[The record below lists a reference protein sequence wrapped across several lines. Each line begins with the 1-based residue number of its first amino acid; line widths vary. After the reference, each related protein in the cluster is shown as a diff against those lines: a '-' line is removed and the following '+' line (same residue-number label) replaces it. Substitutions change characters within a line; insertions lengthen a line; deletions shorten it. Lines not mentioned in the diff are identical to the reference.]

1 MINHTISQ
9 NNRMAM
15 KTYLKTLL
23 FLPFIFFSC
32 AFQEQTKL
40 VEPGSIRATMEWGPA
55 EIRATV
61 DTMVGS
67 LSNFLK
73 EKKKNTA
80 YIELSK
86 IVNRSSE
93 HIDTNQIANEISTDL
108 TKRNIFFVDRSL
120 REDSLKEAKLAM
132 EGVIDRNTAIEPG
145 NIVSPQYILGGMIND
160 NVRYVD
166 GKRVQY
172 ITITL
177 KLTEIETTATVWQE
191 EKGFLKETKSKK
203 IGW

>member
-1 MINHTISQ
+1 MFDYTFFEKIRFMVSSIVRT
-9 NNRMAM
+9 AVFFA
-15 KTYLKTLL
+15 LL
-23 FLPFIFFSC
+23 FSSC

-40 VEPGSIRATMEWGPA
+40 IEPGSARTTMEWGPA

-73 EKKKNTA
+73 EKKKDKA

-93 HIDTNQIANEISTDL
+93 HIDTSQIANEISTDL
-108 TKRNIFFVDRSL
+108 TKRNVYFVDRSL

-132 EGVIDRNTAIEPG
+132 EGVIDRNTTIEPG
-145 NIVSPQYILGGMIND
+145 NIVSPQYILSGMIND

-177 KLTEIETTATVWQE
+177 KLADIETTATVWQE